1 MNKKVYKGVE
11 IEVCLFPRADVLVA
25 SGDISKEDNEGDLA
39 GKNGIAGE
47 MGVTVNL

>member
-11 IEVCLFPRADVLVA
+11 IEVCLFPCVDALVA
-25 SGDISKEDNEGDLA
+25 SGDISKEDDEGDFA
-39 GKNGIAGE
+39 GQSIAGE

>member
-25 SGDISKEDNEGDLA
+25 SGITKPTEEDDETIIS
-39 GKNGIAGE
+39 
-47 MGVTVNL
+47 